1 MSYLWTRRSHIHLSN
16 RFGKNYVLAHTFW
29 YYLQNWQKTLQQRQS
44 KLIYS
49 FTGPSKYFY
58 WQKTRVHKFFRHFA
72 MSLWTYFTSFSSV
85 SIWLWTGNVWWDNII
100 FDIAKKPG
108 KILDLHFV
116 SILFIGTKLIWHL
129 YGKLMRLIVVW
140 KYHSYN
146 LVKKWNV
153 SVASI
158 FPAKEFQT
166 NHWNITN
173 ANYFTTNLPQMTEL
187 WKYILMQ

>member
-1 MSYLWTRRSHIHLSN
+1 M
-16 RFGKNYVLAHTFW
+16 AHTFW

-44 KLIYS
+44 KLICS
-49 FTGPSKYFY
+49 FTGSSKYFY
-58 WQKTRVHKFFRHFA
+58 WQKTRVHKVFRHFA

-100 FDIAKKPG
+100 FDIAKKPE

-158 FPAKEFQT
+158 FPAKDFQT
-166 NHWNITN
+166 NHWNITS
-173 ANYFTTNLPQMTEL
+173 AN
-187 WKYILMQ
+187 